1 MKRGDQG
8 VFTLEVSNWMPGPNP
23 ERRRLSFGLELSRV
37 HAQTGGPV
45 RSLSTSLSQPW
56 GPQGAA
62 RGCGEH
68 WKTLLR
74 ACQGPRWRWTR
85 RDSVP

>member
-37 HAQTGGPV
+37 HAQTGEVPLDLPFSALGASRCSSGLRGALENPAPC
-45 RSLSTSLSQPW
+45 LP
-56 GPQGAA
+56 GPQVEMDEKG
-62 RGCGEH
+62 
-68 WKTLLR
+68 
-74 ACQGPRWRWTR
+74 
-85 RDSVP
+85 